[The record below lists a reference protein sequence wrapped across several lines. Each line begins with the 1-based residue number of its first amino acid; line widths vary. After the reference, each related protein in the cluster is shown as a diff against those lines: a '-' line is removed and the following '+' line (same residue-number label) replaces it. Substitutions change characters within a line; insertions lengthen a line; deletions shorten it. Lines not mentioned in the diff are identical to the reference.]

1 MAGGRGA
8 PEAGELRELRPE
20 PRRALDAEKTVEAM
34 VFKLQAQM
42 IRKQLQVG
50 CSAASALGEPRRHAD
65 MLAMQVC
72 LCNRCQFSLA
82 TVPSTYWKHIRTN
95 LRKMQ
100 DASCVAFILLISA
113 EIRCLKGHILSAFK
127 TCSYFYCIFNFIL

>member
-8 PEAGELRELRPE
+8 PEIGAVPSGRSEVPPDTGELRPE
-20 PRRALDAEKTVEAM
+20 PRRALDAEKTLEAM
-34 VFKLQAQM
+34 VFKFQAQM

-50 CSAASALGEPRRHAD
+50 CSAASAFDEPRRHAD

-82 TVPSTYWKHIRTN
+82 TVPSTYWKHIRPN
-95 LRKMQ
+95 SR
-100 DASCVAFILLISA
+100 DD
-113 EIRCLKGHILSAFK
+113 
-127 TCSYFYCIFNFIL
+127 

>member
-8 PEAGELRELRPE
+8 PEIGAVPSGRSEVPPETGEVRELRELRPE
-20 PRRALDAEKTVEAM
+20 PRRALDAEKTLEVM

-42 IRKQLQVG
+42 ICKQLQVG
-50 CSAASALGEPRRHAD
+50 CSAASAFDEPRRHAD

-82 TVPSTYWKHIRTN
+82 PVPSTYWKHIRPN
-95 LRKMQ
+95 
-100 DASCVAFILLISA
+100 SCDD
-113 EIRCLKGHILSAFK
+113 
-127 TCSYFYCIFNFIL
+127 